1 MAILLG
7 LLGLFFPRILIVV
20 LYFFTQWFSGVFDSI
35 LWPLLG
41 FIFAP
46 FTLLWYSVVINYFG
60 GQWDGISIIG
70 MVVALAVDFG
80 VTRGASRNRKR
91 RSWA

>member
-7 LLGLFFPRILIVV
+7 ALGLFFPRILIIV

-41 FIFAP
+41 FLFAP
-46 FTLLWYSVVINYFG
+46 FTLLWYTVVINYFS
-60 GQWDGISIIG
+60 GQWDAVSIAG
-70 MVVALAVDFG
+70 MVVAVAVDFG
-80 VTRGASRNRKR
+80 VTRGANKSRRKN
-91 RSWA
+91 

>member
-1 MAILLG
+1 MAVLLG

-20 LYFFTQWFSGVFDSI
+20 LYFFTSWFSGVFDSI

-41 FIFAP
+41 FLFAP

-70 MVVALAVDFG
+70 MVVAIAVDFG
-80 VTRGASRNRKR
+80 VTRRTSKRK
-91 RSWA
+91 SWN

>member
-7 LLGLFFPRILIVV
+7 ALGLFFPRILIIV

-41 FIFAP
+41 FFFAP
-46 FTLLWYSVVINYFG
+46 FTLLWYSVVINYFN
-60 GQWDGISIIG
+60 GQWDTVSIAG
-70 MVVALAVDFG
+70 MVVAVAVDFG
-80 VTRGASRNRKR
+80 VTRGANNKR
-91 RSWA
+91 RKN